1 MAETLKKW
9 YVLKAISGK
18 EGKVKEYID
27 LNVKNHG
34 LEEQVPQVL
43 VPTEKYQKTTNNKR
57 VVKERTLL
65 SGYVL
70 VEVEV
75 VVTHDKNGKHYKM
88 DGAIQSLLRNTPNVL
103 GFLSAE
109 RGSNEPMPLRD
120 SEVGRLL
127 GASEEMETTIQY
139 DFHIGD
145 AIKVSDGPFSGFD
158 GTIEEVNEEKKKLKV
173 AVKIFGRTTPVELDF
188 SQVGKE

>member
-1 MAETLKKW
+1 MADTLKKW
-9 YVLKAISGK
+9 FVLKAISGK
-18 EGKVKEYID
+18 ESKVKEYID
-27 LNVKNHG
+27 LNVKNNHY
-34 LEEQVPQVL
+34 EEKVTQVL
-43 VPTEKYQKTTNNKR
+43 VPTEKVQKTTNNKR
-57 VVKERTLL
+57 IIKEKTLL

-70 VEVEV
+70 VEVAVEYSK
-75 VVTHDKNGKHYKM
+75 TAKRYQM
-88 DGAIQSLLRNTPNVL
+88 DGTIQSLLRNTPNVL

-120 SEVGRLL
+120 SEVSRLL

-173 AVKIFGRTTPVELDF
+173 AVKIFGRITPVELDF
-188 SQVGKE
+188 TQVGKE

>member
-1 MAETLKKW
+1 MAEPVKKW

-18 EGKVKEYID
+18 ETKVKEYID
-27 LNVKNHG
+27 LNVKNHQ
-34 LEEQVPQVL
+34 LEEQVSQVL
-43 VPTEKYQKTTNNKR
+43 VPTEKYQAKTNQKR
-57 VVKERTLL
+57 VIKERTLL

-70 VEVEV
+70 VEVV
-75 VVTHDKNGKHYKM
+75 VEYNKSAKRYQM
-88 DGAIQSLLRNTPNVL
+88 DGSIQQLLRNTPNVL

-109 RGSNEPMPLRD
+109 RGSSEPMPLRD
-120 SEVGRLL
+120 SEVSRLL
-127 GASEEMETTIQY
+127 GASEEMEATVRY
-139 DFHIGD
+139 DFHIGE

-188 SQVGKE
+188 TQVGKE

>member
-1 MAETLKKW
+1 MAEPVKKW

-27 LNVKNHG
+27 LNVKNHQ
-34 LEEQVPQVL
+34 LEDQVSQVL
-43 VPTEKYQKTTNNKR
+43 VPTEKVQKTTNNKR
-57 VVKERTLL
+57 VIKEKTLL

-70 VEVEV
+70 VEVAVEYSK
-75 VVTHDKNGKHYKM
+75 TAKRYQM
-88 DGAIQSLLRNTPNVL
+88 DGSIQSMLRNTPNVL

-120 SEVGRLL
+120 SEVSRLL
-127 GASEEMETTIQY
+127 GASEEIETTIQY

-173 AVKIFGRTTPVELDF
+173 AVKIFGRITPVELDF
-188 SQVGKE
+188 TQVGKE

>member
-1 MAETLKKW
+1 MAETVKKW

-18 EGKVKEYID
+18 EGKVKEYIELD
-27 LNVKNHG
+27 VKNHH
-34 LEEQVPQVL
+34 LEHKVSQVL
-43 VPTEKYQKTTNNKR
+43 VPTERYTVTTPKKR
-57 VVKERTLL
+57 VVKERNLL

-70 VEVEV
+70 VEVALEYNK
-75 VVTHDKNGKHYKM
+75 VTKKYQMEGEIHQM
-88 DGAIQSLLRNTPNVL
+88 LRNTPNVL

-120 SEVGRLL
+120 SEVSRLL
-127 GASEEMETTIQY
+127 GASEEIEAAVQY

-188 SQVGKE
+188 AQVGKE

>member
-27 LNVKNHG
+27 LNVKNHQ
-34 LEEQVPQVL
+34 LEDQVSQVL
-43 VPTEKYQKTTNNKR
+43 VPTEKVQKTTNNKR
-57 VVKERTLL
+57 VIKEKTLL

-70 VEVEV
+70 VEVAVEYSK
-75 VVTHDKNGKHYKM
+75 TAKRYQM
-88 DGAIQSLLRNTPNVL
+88 DGSIQSMLRNTPNVL

-120 SEVGRLL
+120 SEVSRLL
-127 GASEEMETTIQY
+127 GASEEIETTIQY

-173 AVKIFGRTTPVELDF
+173 AVKIFGRITTVELDF
-188 SQVGKE
+188 TQVGKE

>member
-34 LEEQVPQVL
+34 LEEQVSQVL

-70 VEVEV
+70 VEVV
-75 VVTHDKNGKHYKM
+75 VEYNKTAKRYKM
-88 DGAIQSLLRNTPNVL
+88 DGTIQSLLRNTPNVL

>member
-27 LNVKNHG
+27 LNVKNHQ
-34 LEEQVPQVL
+34 LEDQVSQVL
-43 VPTEKYQKTTNNKR
+43 VPTEKVQKTTNNKR
-57 VVKERTLL
+57 VIKEKTLL

-70 VEVEV
+70 VEVAVEYSK
-75 VVTHDKNGKHYKM
+75 TAKRYQM
-88 DGAIQSLLRNTPNVL
+88 DGSIQSMLRNTPNVL

-120 SEVGRLL
+120 SEVSRLL
-127 GASEEMETTIQY
+127 GASEEIETTIQY

-173 AVKIFGRTTPVELDF
+173 AVKIFGRITPVELDF
-188 SQVGKE
+188 TQVGKE

>member
-27 LNVKNHG
+27 LNVKNHQ
-34 LEEQVPQVL
+34 LEDQVSQVL
-43 VPTEKYQKTTNNKR
+43 VPTEKVQKTTNNKR
-57 VVKERTLL
+57 VIKEKTLL

-70 VEVEV
+70 VEVAVEYSK
-75 VVTHDKNGKHYKM
+75 TAKRYQM
-88 DGAIQSLLRNTPNVL
+88 DGSIQSMLRNTPNVL

-120 SEVGRLL
+120 SEVSRLL
-127 GASEEMETTIQY
+127 GASEEIETTIQY

-173 AVKIFGRTTPVELDF
+173 AVKIFGRKTPLELSF
-188 SQVGKE
+188 FQVKLES